1 MTEYY
6 LFKEQALKMAEL
18 KEDYRNHLTAVKRVL
33 SDYYKIKER
42 LEALEDSSAD
52 EKKKN
57 LEVNDAMFPENARV
71 YSSDELEDLE
81 FVVVNR
87 ELAYLKQSTVE
98 YLDSNDL
105 NSLCAVLDVDGW
117 KEYTDELSESHN
129 RKTKK
134 KRSKSIVSK
143 KSASARKDI
152 SPAYKKIKN
161 DISLTWP
168 IDRNQCWLSSHF
180 GPRKKADGSGGFHYG
195 IDMAAVRGTP
205 VYAAAGGVVVQ
216 AGYVS
221 GYGNTILIEHN
232 HKYRTRYAHLDKIL
246 VKVGKEV
253 SQGTQIGKVG
263 DTGFIRKKGRDGSHL
278 HFEVLAF
285 GKQMNPLYVL

>member
-1 MTEYY
+1 
-6 LFKEQALKMAEL
+6 
-18 KEDYRNHLTAVKRVL
+18 
-33 SDYYKIKER
+33 
-42 LEALEDSSAD
+42 
-52 EKKKN
+52 
-57 LEVNDAMFPENARV
+57 MFPENARV

-263 DTGFIRKKGRDGSHL
+263 DTGFIRKKGKRW
-278 HFEVLAF
+278 FAF
-285 GKQMNPLYVL
+285 AF